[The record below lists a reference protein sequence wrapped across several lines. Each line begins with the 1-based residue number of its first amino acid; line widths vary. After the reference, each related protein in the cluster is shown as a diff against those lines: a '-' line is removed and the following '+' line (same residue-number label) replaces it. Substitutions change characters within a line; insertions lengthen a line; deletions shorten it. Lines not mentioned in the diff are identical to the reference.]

1 MGGSARNN
9 EGMVRSQQGR
19 GNRVQ
24 ASAEG
29 DDQRLVDLS
38 ADLRPL
44 DDDELASLRQ
54 VGAHWAAA
62 IGHRGLGG
70 IELPVDPGL
79 HRYPEAAQVDGGG
92 RFAPVG
98 LRTAEA
104 TGEVVATEQATQ
116 PLTGPGR
123 LLFWARRVVV
133 GHPRDSSAVTH
144 ERMRKLVALPVL
156 ASDALSS
163 IAYGPEAMLAV
174 LVVAGASALS
184 LSLPIAAAIA
194 VLMVTVGLSYRQT
207 IRAYR
212 SAGGSY
218 IVAGDNLGVV
228 AGLTAGASLMIDY
241 VMTVA
246 VSIAS
251 GMQAITSAIPALR
264 PASVLLGVAAIGVLL
279 AGNLRGVREA
289 GAIFAAPTYAY
300 ILAVL
305 LLVGV
310 GLVDAAERGFHPSPP
325 PAVRATQAVSL
336 LLILRA
342 FASGATAMTGIE
354 AISNAVPAFQPEP
367 WRNARTTLTWMIALL
382 VTLFAGTVVLTH
394 LDGIVPQSDQTVLS
408 QLAHRHLGGPL
419 YAYVQAA
426 TAAVLL
432 LAANTAFN
440 GFPRLLFF
448 MARDGYA
455 PKAFLHMGD
464 RLAFSNGIIALA
476 VVAGVMFVAFGG
488 RTESLIHLY
497 AVSVFLAFTL
507 SQAGM
512 VVHWWRTRQAH
523 WRKSLIVNAA
533 GAVLTA
539 LVLVIAAVTKFT
551 AGAWLVIV
559 LLPLIV
565 VICLLIHHHY
575 QHVNDVLRLRPLG
588 PEASGRVALP
598 APTSTTQPP
607 GAGEPETEESPEQL
621 RHLVVVLVASLHRPT
636 LRALAYAASLGQ
648 PVLAVHLSPD
658 QEEAGRFRGYWHA
671 WGDHVRLEIVISPYR
686 AVVAPLARYLQ
697 ALHQQRPELT
707 LTVIVPETIVSHRRH
722 QLLHTHV
729 AARLGRVLRMQPET
743 VISTIPFHLPS

>member
-1 MGGSARNN
+1 MI
-9 EGMVRSQQGR
+9 RSQQGR
-19 GNRVQ
+19 GNQEQ
-24 ASAEG
+24 ASAKG
-29 DDQRLVDLS
+29 ADKRLVDLS
-38 ADLRPL
+38 VDLPPL

-62 IGHRGLGG
+62 IGHRGPAAVA
-70 IELPVDPGL
+70 LPVDPGL
-79 HRYPEAAQVDGGG
+79 HHYPEAAQVDGGG
-92 RFAPVG
+92 RFAPVD

-104 TGEVVATEQATQ
+104 TGEVLATEQATQ

-123 LLFWARRVVV
+123 LLFWTRRVVV

-174 LVVAGASALS
+174 LVVAGTSALS
-184 LSLPIAAAIA
+184 LSLPIAAAVA

-251 GMQAITSAIPALR
+251 GVQAITSAIPAVR

-325 PAVRATQAVSL
+325 PAVSATQAVSL

-354 AISNAVPAFQPEP
+354 AISNSVPAFQPEH

-382 VTLFAGTVVLTH
+382 VTLFAGTVVLVH
-394 LDGIVPQSDQTVLS
+394 LDGVVPQADQTVLS

-476 VVAGVMFVAFGG
+476 VVAGLIFVAFGG

-512 VVHWWRTRQAH
+512 VVHWWRNREAH

-539 LVLVIAAVTKFT
+539 LVLLIAAVTKFT

-565 VICLLIHHHY
+565 VVCLRIHHHY
-575 QHVNDVLRLRPLG
+575 QRVDDVLRLRPLG

-598 APTSTTQPP
+598 AAPTRTTQRS
-607 GAGEPETEESPEQL
+607 AGEQEAEESPEQL
-621 RHLVVVLVASLHRPT
+621 GHLVVVLVAELHRPT

-658 QEEAGRFRGYWHA
+658 QEEADRFGGYWHA

-686 AVVAPLARYLQ
+686 AIVAPLARYLQ

-707 LTVIVPETIVSHRRH
+707 LTVIVPETIVKHRRH
-722 QLLHTHV
+722 RFLHPHV
-729 AARLGRVLRMQPET
+729 AARLGRVLRLQPET

>member
-1 MGGSARNN
+1 MPHPGSTSPSARGGRVGGKL
-9 EGMVRSQQGR
+9 EVMIRSQQGR
-19 GNRVQ
+19 GNQEQ
-24 ASAEG
+24 ASAKG
-29 DDQRLVDLS
+29 ADKRLVDLS
-38 ADLRPL
+38 VDLPPL

-62 IGHRGLGG
+62 IGHRGPAAVA
-70 IELPVDPGL
+70 LPVDPGL
-79 HRYPEAAQVDGGG
+79 HHYPEAAQVDGGG
-92 RFAPVG
+92 RFAPVD

-104 TGEVVATEQATQ
+104 TGEVLATEQATQ

-123 LLFWARRVVV
+123 LLFWTRRVVV

-174 LVVAGASALS
+174 LVAAGTSALS
-184 LSLPIAAAIA
+184 LSLPIAAAVA

-246 VSIAS
+246 VS
-251 GMQAITSAIPALR
+251 ITSAIPALR

-310 GLVDAAERGFHPSPP
+310 GLIDAAERGFHPSPP
-325 PAVRATQAVSL
+325 PHLSATQAVSL

-408 QLAHRHLGGPL
+408 RLAHRHLGGPL

-476 VVAGVMFVAFGG
+476 VVAGLIFVAFGG

-512 VVHWWRTRQAH
+512 VVHWWRNREAH
-523 WRKSLIVNAA
+523 WRRSLTVNAA
-533 GAVLTA
+533 GAVLSA
-539 LVLVIAAVTKFT
+539 VVLLIAAITT
-551 AGAWLVIV
+551 
-559 LLPLIV
+559 
-565 VICLLIHHHY
+565 
-575 QHVNDVLRLRPLG
+575 
-588 PEASGRVALP
+588 SG
-598 APTSTTQPP
+598 STTSC
-607 GAGEPETEESPEQL
+607 GCARLAL
-621 RHLVVVLVASLHRPT
+621 RHPDGSHYRRHRPGPRSGLPGSRRQRRVPSSWDIWWWCWSPSCT
-636 LRALAYAASLGQ
+636 ARPCERWPTPPPWANRSWPSISVPTRKKPTASAATGTPGGTTSDSR
-648 PVLAVHLSPD
+648 LS
-658 QEEAGRFRGYWHA
+658 
-671 WGDHVRLEIVISPYR
+671 SPPT
-686 AVVAPLARYLQ
+686 APSSPHSPA
-697 ALHQQRPELT
+697 T
-707 LTVIVPETIVSHRRH
+707 SK
-722 QLLHTHV
+722 
-729 AARLGRVLRMQPET
+729 
-743 VISTIPFHLPS
+743 PFTSSDPSSPSP

>member
-1 MGGSARNN
+1 MI
-9 EGMVRSQQGR
+9 RSQQAQGDR
-19 GNRVQ
+19 EQ
-24 ASAEG
+24 ASARA

-38 ADLRPL
+38 ADLPPL
-44 DDDELASLRQ
+44 DDDQLASLRQ
-54 VGAHWAAA
+54 VGAHWTAA
-62 IGHRGLGG
+62 IGHRGPAAVA
-70 IELPVDPGL
+70 LPVDPGL
-79 HRYPEAAQVDGGG
+79 HHYPEAAQVDGGG
-92 RFAPVG
+92 RFAPVD
-98 LRTAEA
+98 LRTREA
-104 TGEVVATEQATQ
+104 TGELLATEQATQ

-123 LLFWARRVVV
+123 LGFWTRRVAV

-174 LVVAGASALS
+174 LVVAGTSALS

-251 GMQAITSAIPALR
+251 GVQAITSAIPAVR
-264 PASVLLGVAAIGVLL
+264 PASLLLGVAAVGVLL

-300 ILAVL
+300 ILAVS

-310 GLVDAAERGFHPSPP
+310 GLVDAAGRGFHPSPP
-325 PAVRATQAVSL
+325 PDIRATQAVGL
-336 LLILRA
+336 LLVLRA

-394 LDGIVPQSDQTVLS
+394 LDGIVPQADQTVLS

-419 YAYVQAA
+419 YGYVQAA

-476 VVAGVMFVAFGG
+476 VVAGLIFVAFGG

-523 WRKSLIVNAA
+523 WRKSLAINAA
-533 GAVLTA
+533 GAVLSA
-539 LVLVIAAVTKFT
+539 LVLLIAAVTKFT

-559 LLPLIV
+559 LLPIIV
-565 VICLLIHHHY
+565 VTCLRVHHHY
-575 QHVNDVLRLRPLG
+575 RRVDDVLRLRPLD
-588 PEASGRVALP
+588 PAASAQVALP
-598 APTSTTQPP
+598 AAPTSTTQPP
-607 GAGEPETEESPEQL
+607 AAGKQETEESPEQL
-621 RHLVVVLVASLHRPT
+621 RHLVVVLVAELHRPT

-658 QEEAGRFRGYWHA
+658 QQEADRFRGYWHA
-671 WGDHVRLEIVISPYR
+671 WGDHLRLEIVISPYR
-686 AVVAPLARYLQ
+686 AIVAPLARYLQ

-707 LTVIVPETIVSHRRH
+707 LTVVVPETIVKHRRH

-729 AARLGRVLRMQPET
+729 AARLRRVLRMQPET

>member
-1 MGGSARNN
+1 
-9 EGMVRSQQGR
+9 
-19 GNRVQ
+19 
-24 ASAEG
+24 
-29 DDQRLVDLS
+29 
-38 ADLRPL
+38 
-44 DDDELASLRQ
+44 
-54 VGAHWAAA
+54 
-62 IGHRGLGG
+62 
-70 IELPVDPGL
+70 
-79 HRYPEAAQVDGGG
+79 
-92 RFAPVG
+92 
-98 LRTAEA
+98 
-104 TGEVVATEQATQ
+104 
-116 PLTGPGR
+116 
-123 LLFWARRVVV
+123 
-133 GHPRDSSAVTH
+133 
-144 ERMRKLVALPVL
+144 
-156 ASDALSS
+156 
-163 IAYGPEAMLAV
+163 
-174 LVVAGASALS
+174 
-184 LSLPIAAAIA
+184 
-194 VLMVTVGLSYRQT
+194 
-207 IRAYR
+207 
-212 SAGGSY
+212 
-218 IVAGDNLGVV
+218 
-228 AGLTAGASLMIDY
+228 
-241 VMTVA
+241 
-246 VSIAS
+246 
-251 GMQAITSAIPALR
+251 
-264 PASVLLGVAAIGVLL
+264 
-279 AGNLRGVREA
+279 
-289 GAIFAAPTYAY
+289 
-300 ILAVL
+300 
-305 LLVGV
+305 
-310 GLVDAAERGFHPSPP
+310 
-325 PAVRATQAVSL
+325 
-336 LLILRA
+336 
-342 FASGATAMTGIE
+342 
-354 AISNAVPAFQPEP
+354 
-367 WRNARTTLTWMIALL
+367 
-382 VTLFAGTVVLTH
+382 
-394 LDGIVPQSDQTVLS
+394 
-408 QLAHRHLGGPL
+408 
-419 YAYVQAA
+419 VQAA

-476 VVAGVMFVAFGG
+476 VVAGLIFVAFGG

-512 VVHWWRTRQAH
+512 VVHWWRNREAH

-671 WGDHVRLEIVISPYR
+671 WGEHVRLEIVISPYR

-729 AARLGRVLRMQPET
+729 AARLRRVLRMQPET

>member
-1 MGGSARNN
+1 
-9 EGMVRSQQGR
+9 MVRSQHAKGD
-19 GNRVQ
+19 GEQ
-24 ASAEG
+24 ASVRG

-44 DDDELASLRQ
+44 DDEELACLRQ
-54 VGAHWAAA
+54 VGEHWAAA
-62 IGHRGLGG
+62 VGG
-70 IELPVDPGL
+70 QDPAAVALLVDPGL

-92 RFAPVG
+92 RFAPVDV
-98 LRTAEA
+98 RTAEA
-104 TGEVVATEQATQ
+104 TGEVLATEQATE

-123 LLFWARRVVV
+123 LLSWARRVVV
-133 GHPRDSSAVTH
+133 GHPRDSSAVAH

-174 LVVAGASALS
+174 LVVAGAGALS

-251 GMQAITSAIPALR
+251 GLQAITSAVPALR
-264 PASVLLGVAAIGVLL
+264 PASVLLGVAAIGLLL

-300 ILAVL
+300 ILALL

-310 GLVDAAERGFHPSPP
+310 GLIHGAGRGFHASPP
-325 PAVRATQAVSL
+325 PDVSATQAVGL
-336 LLILRA
+336 LLVLRA

-354 AISNAVPAFQPEP
+354 AISNSVPAFQPEH
-367 WRNARTTLTWMIALL
+367 WRNARATLTWMIALL
-382 VTLFAGTVVLTH
+382 LTLFAGTVLLVH
-394 LDGIVPQSDQTVLS
+394 LDGIVPRSDQTVLS

-476 VVAGVMFVAFGG
+476 VVAGVIFVAFGG

-512 VVHWWRTRQAH
+512 VVHWWRTRAAH
-523 WRKSLIVNAA
+523 WRRSLTVNAA
-533 GAVLTA
+533 GAVLSA
-539 LVLVIAAVTKFT
+539 LVLLIAAVTKFT

-565 VICLLIHHHY
+565 VTCLRIHRHY
-575 QHVNDVLRLRPLG
+575 QRADDVLRLRPLDR
-588 PEASGRVALP
+588 EASGQVALP
-598 APTSTTQPP
+598 AAPAGARQSP
-607 GAGEPETEESPEQL
+607 AGEQETEESPEQL
-621 RHLVVVLVASLHRPT
+621 RHLVVVLVATLHRPT

-658 QEEAGRFRGYWHA
+658 QQEADRFRDYWHA

-686 AVVAPLARYLQ
+686 AIVAPLARYLQ

-707 LTVIVPETIVSHRRH
+707 LTVVVPETIARHRRH
-722 QLLHTHV
+722 QLLHTNV

-743 VISTIPFHLPS
+743 VISTVPFHLPT

>member
-1 MGGSARNN
+1 
-9 EGMVRSQQGR
+9 MVRSQQGR
-19 GNRVQ
+19 DDREQ
-24 ASAEG
+24 ASARG
-29 DDQRLVDLS
+29 DDKRLVDLS
-38 ADLRPL
+38 ADLPPL
-44 DDDELASLRQ
+44 DGDELACLRQ

-62 IGHRGLGG
+62 IGDRGPAAVA
-70 IELPVDPGL
+70 LPVDPGL

-92 RFAPVG
+92 RFAPVD

-116 PLTGPGR
+116 PLTGPSR
-123 LLFWARRVVV
+123 RLFWARRLLV

-163 IAYGPEAMLAV
+163 IAYAPEAMLAV

-218 IVAGDNLGVV
+218 VVAGDNLGVV

-251 GMQAITSAIPALR
+251 GVQAITSAMPALR
-264 PASVLLGVAAIGVLL
+264 SASVLLGVAAVGVLL

-289 GAIFAAPTYAY
+289 GAIFAVPTYAY
-300 ILAVL
+300 ILAIS

-310 GLVDAAERGFHPSPP
+310 GLVDAAGRGLHPNPP
-325 PAVRATQAVSL
+325 SGVSATQAVGL

-354 AISNAVPAFQPEP
+354 AISNSVPAFQPQP

-382 VTLFAGTVVLTH
+382 VTLFAGTVVLAH

-448 MARDGYA
+448 MARDGYV

-476 VVAGVMFVAFGG
+476 VVAGLIFVAFGG

-512 VVHWWRTRQAH
+512 VVHWWRHREAH
-523 WRKSLIVNAA
+523 WRKSLTVNAA
-533 GAVLTA
+533 GAVLSA
-539 LVLVIAAVTKFT
+539 LVLLIAAITKFT

-565 VICLLIHHHY
+565 ATCLRIHHHY
-575 QHVNDVLRLRPLG
+575 RRVDDVLRLRPLG

-598 APTSTTQPP
+598 VAPTRTKQPP
-607 GAGEPETEESPEQL
+607 ATGEQETEESPEQL
-621 RHLVVVLVASLHRPT
+621 RHLVVVLVAELHRPT

-658 QEEAGRFRGYWHA
+658 QQEADRFRGYWHA
-671 WGDHVRLEIVISPYR
+671 WGDHLRLELVISPYR
-686 AVVAPLARYLQ
+686 AIVAPLARYLQ

-707 LTVIVPETIVSHRRH
+707 LTVVVPETIVKYRRH
-722 QLLHTHV
+722 QFLHTHV
-729 AARLGRVLRMQPET
+729 AARLRRVLRMQPET
-743 VISTIPFHLPS
+743 VISTIPFHLPT

>member
-1 MGGSARNN
+1 
-9 EGMVRSQQGR
+9 V
-19 GNRVQ
+19 
-24 ASAEG
+24 
-29 DDQRLVDLS
+29 
-38 ADLRPL
+38 
-44 DDDELASLRQ
+44 
-54 VGAHWAAA
+54 
-62 IGHRGLGG
+62 
-70 IELPVDPGL
+70 
-79 HRYPEAAQVDGGG
+79 
-92 RFAPVG
+92 
-98 LRTAEA
+98 
-104 TGEVVATEQATQ
+104 
-116 PLTGPGR
+116 
-123 LLFWARRVVV
+123 
-133 GHPRDSSAVTH
+133 
-144 ERMRKLVALPVL
+144 
-156 ASDALSS
+156 
-163 IAYGPEAMLAV
+163 
-174 LVVAGASALS
+174 
-184 LSLPIAAAIA
+184 
-194 VLMVTVGLSYRQT
+194 
-207 IRAYR
+207 
-212 SAGGSY
+212 
-218 IVAGDNLGVV
+218 
-228 AGLTAGASLMIDY
+228 
-241 VMTVA
+241 
-246 VSIAS
+246 
-251 GMQAITSAIPALR
+251 QAITSAIPAVR

-325 PAVRATQAVSL
+325 PAVGATQAVSL

-671 WGDHVRLEIVISPYR
+671 WGEHVRLEIVISPYR

-729 AARLGRVLRMQPET
+729 AARLRRVLRMQPET